1 MSLDITIIN
10 LNCNNIFSIYG
21 LCKNLNKK
29 TKVVTNYQEF
39 DKKTDL
45 IILPGV
51 GAFSNAMKT
60 LKKTNLF
67 EEIYEHTMIKN
78 KKVLGICLGM
88 QLLFES
94 SEEFSHNKG
103 FGFLKGSV
111 KSLPIGKECF
121 PNVGWRKIQAK
132 EKKLKKFN
140 NKSFYFIHSYQSVP
154 IEKEIIT
161 SQIRYNNKNICSS
174 VEKNNIVG
182 TQFHPEKSGA
192 EGLNLFK
199 DLLK

>member
-121 PNVGWRKIQAK
+121 PNVGWRKIQT
-132 EKKLKKFN
+132 KKKK
-140 NKSFYFIHSYQSVP
+140 
-154 IEKEIIT
+154 T
-161 SQIRYNNKNICSS
+161 
-174 VEKNNIVG
+174 
-182 TQFHPEKSGA
+182 
-192 EGLNLFK
+192 
-199 DLLK
+199 